1 MLSHPPVMPGHV
13 VAPGFPGNGGP
24 CEDQDSSHCGQR
36 SAASG
41 CGSQRSWSPAGMSST
56 WTGSSPPLWG
66 GGQVRAGLEPHP
78 FPRLPC

>member
-1 MLSHPPVMPGHV
+1 
-13 VAPGFPGNGGP
+13 
-24 CEDQDSSHCGQR
+24 
-36 SAASG
+36 
-41 CGSQRSWSPAGMSST
+41 MSST